1 MVQSDTEQF
10 KPHRSFPL
18 RLSPSLRQMA
28 YEVAKAEGISLN
40 HFICIAVAERLSRL
54 ERDFLNIN
62 RSQAQSRNGTDA
74 GFTRSGKPGEKVPLY

>member
-1 MVQSDTEQF
+1 MVQSNPEQF

-28 YEVAKAEGISLN
+28 YEVAKAEGVSLN

-54 ERDFLNIN
+54 ERDFLNVN
-62 RSQAQSRNGTDA
+62 RSQSPPRSDADA
-74 GFTRSGKPGEKVPLY
+74 GFSRSAKPVEKLPLY